1 MRAALVRLACSQRS
15 LNSQLCPQRC
25 PPRFA
30 ISTSQLFHTAP
41 TIHAPRVPTFTT
53 TESMDFVTL
62 TDPDMKKNLVKDGT
76 LNAPLPKEY
85 NLSLDEFIPLATD
98 VVALVTQQAAQG
110 KWNEIDSLLKPD
122 CAEKLKAEVEK
133 MDPEQRKLIMLD
145 PDDVLMKFVSNTGD
159 CSGGNNLNLVTFS
172 FAGWCQISEVMG
184 HFLTHLKEQKKVN
197 MSNEEFAEIS
207 KLVELQTDVNIQ
219 EIFDS
224 SEVVI
229 GNYRLIR
236 DHDGDNFSL
245 AEVGQIAMDDPRIH
259 PDSRATVRALMMMSI
274 RTDQPFMESF
284 KMATKT
290 HYLSKIL
297 GFGLVLNVMFVVGY
311 YLFAK

>member
-15 LNSQLCPQRC
+15 LNSQLCRQRC

-30 ISTSQLFHTAP
+30 KSTSQLFHTAP
-41 TIHAPRVPTFTT
+41 TVHAPRVPTFTT
-53 TESMDFVTL
+53 TENTDFVTL
-62 TDPDMKKNLVKDGT
+62 TDPDMKKNLLKDGS

-85 NLSLDEFIPLATD
+85 NLSLDEFIPLATS
-98 VVALVTQQAAQG
+98 VVALVTQQAAQD
-110 KWNEIDSLLKPD
+110 KWNEIDGLIKPD

-159 CSGGNNLNLVTFS
+159 CSEGNNLNLVTFS
-172 FAGWCQISEVMG
+172 FAGWCQISEVME
-184 HFLTHLKEQKKVN
+184 HFLNHLKEQKKVK
-197 MSNEEFAEIS
+197 MSNEDFAEIS

-229 GNYRLIR
+229 GNYRLTR
-236 DHDGDNFSL
+236 DHVGDNFSL
-245 AEVGQIAMDDPRIH
+245 AEVGQIAMDDPR
-259 PDSRATVRALMMMSI
+259 
-274 RTDQPFMESF
+274 
-284 KMATKT
+284 
-290 HYLSKIL
+290 
-297 GFGLVLNVMFVVGY
+297 
-311 YLFAK
+311 